1 MAAAAAAAAVPAALA
16 AHDRIRRSTDLPLFY
31 GKKDKDTITPYL
43 LIDRLEKAATIA
55 TWDTDER
62 KCTEFSLIL
71 RDQAIV
77 WWKSLVKTNPDFNRN
92 NWDAVKAQFL
102 EAYEPKYTAR
112 TTCTS
117 FQELFQKS
125 TETVHDFFL
134 RVTESLEK
142 MTDAKPPQIL
152 VVRAPPAGL
161 DAAEGLRVK
170 KQGLDDMERY
180 FLQQLFTAGLRED
193 IRIKVM
199 EAGLDNLQE
208 TLKLAREV
216 EVIHNDRRHHKANIS
231 AINEEGQPD
240 IPEDE
245 AEQDKL
251 IEAIHAHRARNGKP
265 RDKKKKGPCW
275 YCKGPNHM
283 QQNCRKRMAAKAPMV
298 NKDGTPM
305 KSHTS
310 AIEETKPT
318 DQSHSEEDYY
328 KMASCSTIHHLN
340 Y

>member
-1 MAAAAAAAAVPAALA
+1 MAGVPAALA

-92 NWDAVKAQFL
+92 NWDAAKAQ
-102 EAYEPKYTAR
+102 
-112 TTCTS
+112 S
-117 FQELFQKS
+117 
-125 TETVHDFFL
+125 
-134 RVTESLEK
+134 
-142 MTDAKPPQIL
+142 
-152 VVRAPPAGL
+152 AGL
-161 DAAEGLRVK
+161 DAAEGLRIK

-208 TLKLAREV
+208 SLKLAREV

-245 AEQDKL
+245 AEQDRL

-265 RDKKKKGPCW
+265 KDKKKKGPCW

-318 DQSHSEEDYY
+318 DQSPSEEDYY